1 MLSFFLQRKKRKKEK
16 ERKKDRKKERKS
28 EQMNLSILLKAIYT
42 FNVIPIKIPPVFLTQ
57 LEQKIIKF
65 VWNHEGPEIAKVGL
79 KKKTK
84 QDAP

>member
-1 MLSFFLQRKKRKKEK
+1 MSTLP
-16 ERKKDRKKERKS
+16 
-28 EQMNLSILLKAIYT
+28 KAIYT

-65 VWNHEGPEIAKVGL
+65 VWNHEGPEIAKAGL